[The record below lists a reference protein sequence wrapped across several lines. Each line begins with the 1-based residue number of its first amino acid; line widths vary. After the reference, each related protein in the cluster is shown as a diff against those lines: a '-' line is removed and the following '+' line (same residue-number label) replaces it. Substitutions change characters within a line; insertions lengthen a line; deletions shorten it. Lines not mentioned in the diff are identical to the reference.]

1 MRDTRIKW
9 LASFVASVIFS
20 RAVWAGEY
28 FDPGLLQAVNGN
40 APVADTSLLSQGY
53 QPPGTYRVHI
63 NVNEKPVMFS
73 NVRFEANKDKQLVA
87 CLSFKAYEKL
97 GIDMSKLASKAEDN
111 ELKKTCF
118 SIEDQVPEVKTHFD
132 FSKLTLDITI
142 PQTILRDETTQG
154 VPEEEWDEGI
164 PVLMTMYQLSGQ
176 QNIAHNEGSADS
188 VFANLTNGI
197 NIGRWRYRN
206 TSTLSQDDGYK
217 SLSNYLETAV
227 HSLKGELTVGDASTP
242 GDIFDG
248 LMVRG
253 VQLTSDDDMT
263 PDQLTGFAPIIRG
276 IAKSNARVSI
286 KENGN
291 TIYQT
296 SVPPGPFVIRDL
308 SSVSNG
314 GKLEVIVTE
323 ADGSETHNTVAYSS
337 VPQLLRT
344 GQMKYNF
351 TVGRYLSSANAIEHK
366 PQILQA
372 TLSRGLPLNTTLYG
386 GAQFHQQYQAFVLG
400 LGFDLHRV
408 GGVALDI
415 TRSRSRRNN
424 LPEYTGEMAR
434 LTYRNSIPETDT
446 QIQLDNRY
454 YLHDYLSFSDW
465 ADAEN
470 LFDDSRKKREYSLT
484 VNQTVTDDHSFYATL
499 SRTENVDKTISR
511 MWQLGWNGAFRTVS
525 FSLSYSMTRNQGDK
539 EWDKQLAMTMSIPFS
554 EMFPSAQ
561 PMVNYTATSGLK
573 GDLSNQV
580 GLTGKFGDRQDLNWN
595 SQIAYAS
602 DPQQGETKSGSLG
615 IDYQGNYGDLNLTY
629 NADQNQYVS
638 WNASGGLL
646 VHRHGLTAGR
656 YSSSSMALVAM
667 PGAPHVPLEG
677 GLNVATDAR
686 GYAIVPDLQAY
697 HRNTLNVDTNASK
710 NIDFKSTSLQ
720 VVPTKDAIVLAE
732 FKPIIGRKIVIVAK
746 HNGVFLPFGTRARI
760 EGEEDIYYV
769 GDNGQ
774 VYINAAPE
782 SGTVRFDWGEKD
794 QCSAP
799 FNISAAANDKM
810 SVKLISVECH

>member
-1 MRDTRIKW
+1 MRGTRIKW

-20 RAVWAGEY
+20 RAVMASEY
-28 FDPGLLQAVNGN
+28 FDPGLLQAVGGK
-40 APVADTSLLSQGY
+40 AAIADTSLLSEGY

-73 NVRFEANKDKQLVA
+73 NVRFEANKEKQLVA

-97 GIDMSKLASKAEDN
+97 GVDMSKVDTKAEDN
-111 ELKKTCF
+111 ELKNGCA
-118 SIEDQVPEVKTHFD
+118 SIEEQVPGVTTHFD
-132 FSKLTLDITI
+132 FSKLTLDIAI

-164 PVLMTMYQLSGQ
+164 PALMTMYQLSGQ
-176 QNIAHNEGSADS
+176 QNITRSEGSADS

-206 TSTLSQDDGYK
+206 NATLSQEDGFK
-217 SLSNYLETAV
+217 SLSNYVETAV
-227 HSLKGELTVGDASTP
+227 HSLKGELTLGDASTP
-242 GDIFDG
+242 GDVFDG
-248 LMVRG
+248 LLVRG
-253 VQLTSDDDMT
+253 AQLTSDDDMI

-314 GKLEVIVTE
+314 GKLEVVVTE
-323 ADGSETHNTVAYSS
+323 ADGSESRSTVAYSS

-344 GQMKYNF
+344 GQMKYNL
-351 TVGRYLSSANAIEHK
+351 TVGRYLSSANAIERK
-366 PQILQA
+366 PQIVQA
-372 TLSRGLPLNTTLYG
+372 TLSRGLPYNTTLYG
-386 GAQFHQQYQAFVLG
+386 GSQFHQQYKALSLG
-400 LGFDLHRV
+400 LGFDFHSL
-408 GGVALDI
+408 GGIAFDM

-424 LPEYTGEMAR
+424 SPEYTGEMAR

-465 ADAEN
+465 ADAES
-470 LFDDSRKKREYSLT
+470 LFDDSRKRREYNLT
-484 VNQTVTDDHSFYATL
+484 VNQTLTSEHSFYTTL
-499 SRTENVDKTISR
+499 SRTENVDNTVSR
-511 MWQLGWNGAFRTVS
+511 MWQLGWNGSFKTVS
-525 FSLSYSMTRNQGDK
+525 FSLSYSMTRNQGDE
-539 EWDKQLAMTMSIPFS
+539 EWDKQLAMTLSIPFS
-554 EMFPSAQ
+554 EAFPSAQ

-580 GLTGKFGDRQDLNWN
+580 GVTGKFGDRQDLSWN
-595 SQIAYAS
+595 SQVAYAS
-602 DPQQGETKSGSLG
+602 DPEQGDTKSGSLG
-615 IDYQGNYGDLNLTY
+615 IDYQGSYGDLNLTY

-638 WNASGGLL
+638 WNASGGLML
-646 VHRHGLTAGR
+646 HRHGVTAGR
-656 YSSSSMALVAM
+656 YSTSSMALVAM
-667 PGAPHVPLEG
+667 PGAPHVPLDG
-677 GLNVATDAR
+677 GQNVQTDGR
-686 GYAIVPDLQAY
+686 GYALVPDLQAY
-697 HRNTLNVDTNASK
+697 HRNTLNVDTRASK
-710 NIDFKSTSLQ
+710 AVDFKSTSLQ

-732 FKPIIGRKIVIVAK
+732 FKPIIGRKLVMVAK
-746 HNGVFLPFGTRARI
+746 HNGVFLPFGARARI
-760 EGEEDIYYV
+760 EGEEAIYYV

-782 SGTVRFDWGEKD
+782 AGTVKFDWGDKD

-799 FNISAAANDKM
+799 FNVSAAANDKM
-810 SVKLISVECH
+810 SVKLINVECH